1 MARKRN
7 DRCPLQDECEKICAY
22 QNHELDC
29 PYYSVN
35 AREDYYIEDQEELR
49 RELERKDLREY
60 EEELLKAYMDC
71 DDEEEPTEEDAG
83 EETEI
88 EVIPERNSL
97 HLDGARGVTEK
108 IKKAMYDA
116 AKQFVY
122 IGFLLWEVQQYG
134 YYLEGGYTNVYEY
147 AEAELNFKRSSTKN
161 FIAIA
166 ETFGNKYY
174 GERAQIGGCILPTM
188 NLQPEYEQFNY
199 SQLCEML
206 AMSPAQREKVTPDMT
221 IKQIRALKK
230 EPEFELEPNYE
241 TTPIALPDD
250 PTPEIVGQTSGQ
262 EDLKSIVINNIWRD
276 LPPEVIKA
284 LVKAAD
290 LHYNPK
296 STYNITIALHK
307 DY

>member
-1 MARKRN
+1 MTKEYRKYEGELLRA
-7 DRCPLQDECEKICAY
+7 CKECESA
-22 QNHELDC
+22 D
-29 PYYSVN
+29 
-35 AREDYYIEDQEELR
+35 ED
-49 RELERKDLREY
+49 
-60 EEELLKAYMDC
+60 
-71 DDEEEPTEEDAG
+71 PNT
-83 EETEI
+83 ETEVEI
-88 EVIPERNSL
+88 LPAQNNFK
-97 HLDGARGVTEK
+97 LDGPMGITEK

-122 IGFLLWEVQQYG
+122 IGALLWEVQIYG
-134 YYLEGGYTNVYEY
+134 YYLNSGYESVYEY

-166 ETFGNKYY
+166 MNFGEKEKVCGY
-174 GERAQIGGCILPTM
+174 IMPTM
-188 NLQPEYEQFNY
+188 TLRTEYEQFNY

-250 PTPEIVGQTSGQ
+250 PAPESVGQTSGQ
-262 EDLKSIVINNIWRD
+262 EDLKSIVINNIWKD
-276 LPPEVIKA
+276 LPPEIIKA

-290 LHYNPK
+290 LRYNPK